1 MTEAQ
6 LRQHLA
12 YEGYTDDEVEAIVD
26 DYIDHKV
33 QQDKEEKCS
42 TSTTS

>member
-12 YEGYTDDEVEAIVD
+12 YEGYPDDEIEDIVD
-26 DYIDHKV
+26 DYTDRKV
-33 QQDKEEKCS
+33 LEDKEEKCS